1 MNEKKLNG
9 VNILQGLMKAYRDAL
24 RDGVP
29 SDDWIRD
36 VRVLLE
42 QHGEKLVINPEDLVS
57 LDGFLTYVANLDDD
71 TVYVRS
77 KYIKTSTILLAVN
90 QWQRDH
96 TQYDS
101 NGRTYL
107 EDIAHTQAEIHI
119 GNAQYN
125 EMAKQYVD
133 LRDKVVKGH
142 DMDRYIPFEALDGL
156 RRAIQQWV
164 NNKDVIDTSVW

>member
-9 VNILQGLMKAYRDAL
+9 VDILQGLMKAYRDAL
-24 RDGVP
+24 SDGVP
-29 SDDWIRD
+29 SNAWIRN

-42 QHGEKLVINPEDLVS
+42 QHGETLVINPEDLVS
-57 LDGFLTYVANLDDD
+57 VEGFLTYVANMESD

-119 GNAQYN
+119 GNSQYD
-125 EMAKQYVD
+125 EVAKRYAI
-133 LRDKVVKGH
+133 LREKVIAEH
-142 DMDRYIPFEALDGL
+142 ELNRFTPFEALDGL

-164 NNKDVIDTSVW
+164 NNKDVIDTSVF

>member
-9 VNILQGLMKAYRDAL
+9 VDILQGLMRAYRDAL
-24 RDGVP
+24 SNGVP
-29 SDDWIRD
+29 SNAWIRD

-42 QHGEKLVINPEDLVS
+42 QHGETLVIKPEDLVS
-57 LDGFLTYVANLDDD
+57 VEGFLTYVANMESD

-119 GNAQYN
+119 NSVEYN
-125 EMAKQYVD
+125 EMAKRYAF
-133 LRDKVVKGH
+133 LREKVMNEH
-142 DMDRYIPFEALDGL
+142 ELNRFTPFEALDGL

-164 NNKDVIDTSVW
+164 NNKDVIDTSVF

>member
-29 SDDWIRD
+29 SNDWIRD

-42 QHGEKLVINPEDLVS
+42 QHGEKLVINPEDLV
-57 LDGFLTYVANLDDD
+57 LVDGFLEYVANLDDD
-71 TVYVRS
+71 TICVRS

-90 QWQRDH
+90 QWQQDKA
-96 TQYDS
+96 QYDS

-119 GNAQYN
+119 GSVQYN
-125 EMAKQYVD
+125 EMAKRYAV
-133 LRDKVVKGH
+133 LREKVIAEH
-142 DMDRYIPFEALDGL
+142 ELNRFTPFEALDEL

-164 NNKDVIDTSVW
+164 NNKDVIDTSVF

>member
-9 VNILQGLMKAYRDAL
+9 VDILQGLMRAYRDAL

-29 SDDWIRD
+29 SNDWIRD

-42 QHGEKLVINPEDLVS
+42 QHGETLVINPEDLVS
-57 LDGFLTYVANLDDD
+57 VDGFLTYVANLDDD
-71 TVYVRS
+71 TVYVQS

-96 TQYDS
+96 AQYDS

-119 GNAQYN
+119 GNSQYD
-125 EMAKQYVD
+125 EVAKQYAF
-133 LRDKVVKGH
+133 LREKVIKEH
-142 DMDRYIPFEALDGL
+142 ELNRFTPFEALDGL
-156 RRAIQQWV
+156 RHAIQQWV
-164 NNKDVIDTSVW
+164 NNKDVIDTSVF